1 MSVPGGTYM
10 VTRTTVMSLFLLVPG
25 KVVNEIMEYCM
36 AWAAQG
42 RGILLHAISVESNHY
57 HLVLTDTQGKL
68 SEFMQEFNRCV
79 ARCLIAYY
87 RTKYPNRRLDAVW
100 SAAQSFCDTLLVNS
114 GAILGELVYTF
125 INPVKD
131 GLVRDYRKW
140 PGFNTRPSDW
150 RKGTRSVK
158 RPDFYFKNT
167 PEVLTYEIVPPKQ
180 LAGDVEQQIAEVEHH
195 IQDSQK
201 QAAVDLAAQGRSF
214 VGTKAVI
221 KCSPFDAPS
230 TPRPRGNLAPR
241 LAAAG
246 DKRALSAAATA
257 LKLFRIA
264 YREAWVAFKDGVAAV
279 FPGGTLMMRRRYRV
293 QCEPLD
299 ACWCHLAPTWLSR
312 HC

>member
-25 KVVNEIMEYCM
+25 KVVNEIMEYSM

-114 GAILGELVYTF
+114 GGILGELVYTF

-180 LAGDVEQQIAEVEHH
+180 LAGDVEQQIADVEHH
-195 IQDSQK
+195 IQDAQK
-201 QAAVDLAAQGRSF
+201 QAQWTSRRKG
-214 VGTKAVI
+214 
-221 KCSPFDAPS
+221 APLS
-230 TPRPRGNLAPR
+230 APRP
-241 LAAAG
+241 
-246 DKRALSAAATA
+246 
-257 LKLFRIA
+257 
-264 YREAWVAFKDGVAAV
+264 
-279 FPGGTLMMRRRYRV
+279 
-293 QCEPLD
+293 
-299 ACWCHLAPTWLSR
+299 
-312 HC
+312 